1 MSSAGRRSLRHV
13 PTLLLHYF
21 LALFINF
28 RHEVVLAFFILFV
41 NNSCHF
47 LFFVEHAAVHDQFFF
62 LLKQLFRSIV
72 GLLSVLEL
80 FGHQLWVEYKFF
92 LFFAF
97 EYFHHFPALPLLL
110 LLFLKPLLV
119 QTDSDVKLI
128 RLVSYV
134 FG

>member
-1 MSSAGRRSLRHV
+1 LSSAGRRSLRHV

>member
-1 MSSAGRRSLRHV
+1 MSSAGRSSLRHV

-62 LLKQLFRSIV
+62 FLKQIFGGV
-72 GLLSVLEL
+72 MGLLGVLEL
-80 FGHQLWVEYKFF
+80 FGYQLGVEKKFF
-92 LFFAF
+92 FFFAF
-97 EYFHHFPALPLLL
+97 EDLHHFPALPLLL
-110 LLFLKPLLV
+110 LLFLETLLV
-119 QTDSDVKLI
+119 QADSDVKLV
-128 RLVSYV
+128 LVV
-134 FG
+134 CQVLG